1 LSTLNLVKGTT
12 VYGERLVRHKGE
24 EYRVWDPFRSKL
36 AGALE
41 NGLSWLPLES
51 RSRVLY
57 LGASTGTTVSHISDI
72 IGVNGVIFAV
82 ESSSRVGRE
91 LLQKVASKRENIIPI
106 LEDARRPN
114 LYFSILG
121 TVDIVY
127 CDIAQPD
134 QTNIALKN
142 CHRYLKPEGALIL
155 IVKTRSIDVVKNP
168 RLVIDQEA
176 KKLEANQFII
186 NQIINLEPFDR
197 DHALISA
204 RYEAV

>member
-1 LSTLNLVKGTT
+1 
-12 VYGERLVRHKGE
+12 
-24 EYRVWDPFRSKL
+24 
-36 AGALE
+36 
-41 NGLSWLPLES
+41 
-51 RSRVLY
+51 
-57 LGASTGTTVSHISDI
+57 
-72 IGVNGVIFAV
+72 VNGVIFAV

-106 LEDARRPN
+106 LEDARKPN

-134 QTNIALKN
+134 QTDIALKN
-142 CHRYLKPEGALIL
+142 CHQYLKPDGALIL
-155 IVKTRSIDVVKNP
+155 IVKTRSIDVIKNP

-204 RYEAV
+204 RYEAA